1 MRGDWFEDLSIRM
14 NPIPVSLFVLRI
26 GKRHAN
32 SIKPVMLSLRP
43 TTTNELDETRQRT
56 WVCYL
61 VGGFDVLT
69 PWITDIWS
77 ERRLGTQNVFRCNCS
92 ITHWNVI

>member
-43 TTTNELDETRQRT
+43 TTTNELDETR
-56 WVCYL
+56 
-61 VGGFDVLT
+61 
-69 PWITDIWS
+69 
-77 ERRLGTQNVFRCNCS
+77 
-92 ITHWNVI
+92 